1 MLDLKKSIQRMQPY
15 RQGDVFSATDVCNAF
30 SCAAHRVCAVDALN
44 ALHEL
49 ADEGVLNV
57 IKRQCMAARRL
68 APATAAAAGVAPTT
82 CEAALHLGS
91 GQDAA
96 IKDNSGIAGVLVC
109 VYVCCKSV

>member
-30 SCAAHRVCAVDALN
+30 SCAAHRVCAVTALN

-57 IKRQCMAARRL
+57 IKRQSEGPYSRQMTRFYRPSRAAMLLKQRWDR
-68 APATAAAAGVAPTT
+68 
-82 CEAALHLGS
+82 HLKLEFC
-91 GQDAA
+91 A
-96 IKDNSGIAGVLVC
+96 
-109 VYVCCKSV
+109 